1 MSNSG
6 GQPPPGDEGVV
17 TLDSITRAQDAG
29 GARGVRPARAR
40 EIPRTRLGRDI
51 FLCLLGLVLIE
62 LTLLSI
68 YAFWTYPRLGDVTR
82 VAVGQNADLQKA
94 WLDARSA
101 WVTSLKDLG
110 QIFLLTPVFPLI
122 GAVIG
127 YMFGRQEGMRTDA
140 GTGTGA

>member
-6 GQPPPGDEGVV
+6 AQPPPPPSDEPVV
-17 TLDSITRAQDAG
+17 TLDSITQEQTGDSALL
-29 GARGVRPARAR
+29 VR
-40 EIPRTRLGRDI
+40 EIPRTRLGRDV
-51 FLCLLGLVLIE
+51 FLWLLGLVFLE
-62 LTLLSI
+62 LSLLSI
-68 YAFWTYPRLGDVTR
+68 YAVWTYPRLGDITR
-82 VAVGQNADLQKA
+82 IAVGQNADLQKA

-127 YMFGRQEGMRTDA
+127 YMFGRQEDL
-140 GTGTGA
+140 GTGAGPGPSA